1 MSFIPQT
8 VEHSSPLEAACGN
21 NHLQVA
27 QLLIINGA
35 DVDYQNSVCNNII
48 IVFIVFKMVLSQNG
62 VTPLH
67 RAAGN
72 GNVELVKLLLLSHA
86 KVNTKDSVS
95 TNSIIIIVIKLVS

>member
-8 VEHSSPLEAACGN
+8 KEHSSPLSVACQN

-48 IVFIVFKMVLSQNG
+48 IVFIVFKMVFSQNG

-67 RAAGN
+67 QAALHGHI
-72 GNVELVKLLLLSHA
+72 ELVELLLLSHA
-86 KVNTKDSVS
+86 KLNIKDNVVL
-95 TNSIIIIVIKLVS
+95 TLVIEYHT